1 MSLLQTINARL
12 NGVYVALK
20 QVFTSER
27 LQTDDLDRNQVETYY
42 NGNIRSITPERLK
55 QLLNDA
61 DRGDISAMHAMFYEI
76 EEQDPHI
83 AAEITKRKNAVLT
96 LDWSVMPPRD
106 ATPAEKKQAEW
117 VHTVLSDISAFE
129 DVMLDCLDAIGH
141 GFAALE
147 IEWTKH
153 DAYFVPK
160 SFNWRAQSW
169 FKIDKQT
176 QELRLIKQGEVDG
189 QPLWENQWI
198 IHKHKTKSGAL
209 ARSGLHRVLA
219 WTFAFKNYA
228 VNDLAEFLEIYGL
241 PVRVG
246 KYPAG
251 ISEGERR
258 NLLNAVASLGHNAA
272 GVMPDNMDI
281 EIKSAVN
288 GQHDPYLAMI
298 EYCERAQSKV
308 ILGSTLT
315 SQSDGK
321 SSTNAL
327 GKIHNEVRRDLLV
340 SDAKQLAQTLTDQLI
355 YTLLSINFGD
365 IDRNRLPYFQFDTK
379 EVEDLLVVAEFL
391 AKTYD
396 ILDISADCTL

>member
-246 KYPAG
+246 
-251 ISEGERR
+251 
-258 NLLNAVASLGHNAA
+258 
-272 GVMPDNMDI
+272 
-281 EIKSAVN
+281 
-288 GQHDPYLAMI
+288 
-298 EYCERAQSKV
+298 
-308 ILGSTLT
+308 
-315 SQSDGK
+315 
-321 SSTNAL
+321 
-327 GKIHNEVRRDLLV
+327 
-340 SDAKQLAQTLTDQLI
+340 
-355 YTLLSINFGD
+355 
-365 IDRNRLPYFQFDTK
+365 
-379 EVEDLLVVAEFL
+379 
-391 AKTYD
+391 
-396 ILDISADCTL
+396 